1 MPWTDP
7 SADLPAELEQHGER
21 APDVVLFVGME
32 DLAERMA
39 RITRA
44 MGPLHVV
51 AVARPG
57 LLDRVVHALNPVNR
71 NETIIVMRKDPV
83 G

>member
-1 MPWTDP
+1 
-7 SADLPAELEQHGER
+7 
-21 APDVVLFVGME
+21 
-32 DLAERMA
+32 
-39 RITRA
+39 